1 MGKYEYPYQNP
12 ALTIGERVTDLLKR
26 LTVQEKV
33 GQVNQHLY
41 GWECYEKNADGSVSL
56 TDKLKEHVRWG
67 GGLGAL
73 YGLFR
78 ADPWSKV
85 GFENGIAPED
95 SWKVVNQVQEYV
107 MSQSRWKIP
116 ALIVEECPHGHQGLG
131 GVSYPTN
138 LGRGNSFNTELMEQ
152 SSRLMANELAAK
164 GVHLALVST
173 LDLVKD
179 PRWGRS
185 EECFG
190 EDPILSA
197 KMSEAVVAGFQGNL
211 LNDQHSYLDQTVSEI
226 QRTPGTIGV
235 VLKHCIAQGEA
246 LGGHNSGTVTIGGRE
261 FNDIYRPLLK
271 STRNAV
277 GVMAAY
283 NDVDGVPCHI
293 NGELFQR
300 ILRQELGYQG
310 LVMAD
315 GVALDR
321 LGDVFETKVESAA
334 GALAAG
340 VDLSLWDETYLHIE
354 AGLNENIV
362 ALEDLDAA
370 CARVLGIKFLLGIF
384 DEPFVKDPKTKFE
397 KIIDDSQK
405 MNLQMAKES
414 VTLVKNDGILPLPVD
429 LNKIAV
435 IGPNANGFYELLG
448 DYTAP
453 QSASLSAQTIYRQIQ
468 AEFSETEVVYKEGC
482 EVRNLENQADKIAE
496 AVAACQE
503 ADVVVLV
510 LGGSSARNF
519 DMEFLNNGAVSS
531 KGINMDSGE
540 NVDVASLTLGGR
552 QLELLSAI
560 QALGKRL
567 VTILIQ
573 GRPYD
578 IQEVEA
584 VSNAVLLGWFPG
596 QQGAVAIAEVLA
608 GKSNPSGR
616 LPLSYPRNSQQLPV
630 YYYQR
635 AASKQDNYYDEPG
648 APLHEFGYGL
658 SYTTFVYENLQV
670 QKDSDQFKVTVTL
683 TNQGKRAGQESVLLF
698 VRLQGGRV
706 IQRYKMLK
714 DFTKVGLQ
722 SGESTNISFYLS
734 PEQLLYTDQ
743 DRRQKVASNFTVMLG
758 NLTVDCSVE
767 ENL

>member
-1 MGKYEYPYQNP
+1 MGKYKYPYQNP
-12 ALTIGERVTDLLKR
+12 ALTIGERVTDLLGR

-41 GWECYEKNADGSVSL
+41 GWECYEKNTDGSVSL
-56 TDKLKEHVRWG
+56 TDKLKEHIHWG

-95 SWKVVNQVQEYV
+95 SWKVVNQIQEYV
-107 MSQSRWKIP
+107 MSQSRWGIP

-138 LGRGNSFNTELMEQ
+138 LGRGNSFNTKLIEE
-152 SSRLMANELAAK
+152 SSRLMARELAAK

-190 EDPILSA
+190 EDPILAA
-197 KMSEAVVAGFQGNL
+197 KMSEAVVSGFQGNL
-211 LNDQHSYLDQTVSEI
+211 LNRQHNYLNQTVAEI

-261 FNDIYRPLLK
+261 FNDVYRPLLK

-293 NGELFQR
+293 NGELFQT
-300 ILRQELGYQG
+300 ILRQEMGYQG

-321 LGDVFETKVESAA
+321 LSDVFATKVEGAA

-340 VDLSLWDETYLHIE
+340 IDLSLWDQTYLQIE
-354 AGLNENIV
+354 DGINKEIV
-362 ALEDLDAA
+362 SLEDLDAA
-370 CARVLGIKFLLGIF
+370 CARVLGTKFLLGLF
-384 DEPFVKDPKTKFE
+384 DEPFVKDPSQEFAE
-397 KIIDDSQK
+397 IIADSQK
-405 MNLQMAKES
+405 MNLQVAEES
-414 VTLVKNDGILPLPVD
+414 LTLVKNDGILPLATD
-429 LNKIAV
+429 LEKIAV

-453 QSASLSAQTIYRQIQ
+453 QNDSLLVQTIYHQIQ
-468 AEFSETEVVYKEGC
+468 VAFPATKVIYRAGC
-482 EVRNLENQADKIAE
+482 EVRNLENQEEKIAE

-503 ADVVVLV
+503 ADVIVLA

-540 NVDVASLTLGGR
+540 NVDVASLSLGGR
-552 QLELLSAI
+552 QLELLTAI
-560 QALGKRL
+560 KALGKPL
-567 VTILIQ
+567 VTIMIQ

-578 IQEVEA
+578 IQAVEEA
-584 VSNAVLLGWFPG
+584 SNAVLLGWFPG
-596 QQGAVAIAEVLA
+596 QQGAVAIGKVLS
-608 GKSNPSGR
+608 GRTNPSGR
-616 LPLSYPRNSQQLPV
+616 LSLSYPRNSQQLPV

-635 AASKQDNYYDEPG
+635 AASKQDNYYDESG
-648 APLHEFGYGL
+648 APLHDFGYGL
-658 SYTTFVYENLQV
+658 SYTKFSYENLQV
-670 QKDSDQFKVTVTL
+670 QKDLDKMKVTVTV
-683 TNQGKRAGQESVLLF
+683 TNQGERAGQESVLLF
-698 VRLQGGRV
+698 IRLHGGRV
-706 IQRYKMLK
+706 IQRHKLLK
-714 DFTKVGLQ
+714 DFTKIVLQ
-722 SGESTNISFYLS
+722 PGESTTVTFHLS
-734 PEQLLYTDQ
+734 SEQLLYTDQ
-743 DRRQKVASNFTVMLG
+743 DRTQKVASRFTVMIGDLAATG
-758 NLTVDCSVE
+758 SL
-767 ENL
+767 